1 MLLQEHFKKLFNLLD
16 TFWCVIKYVEVDVI
30 WLLKVKTSLDKLEKT
45 QSKIKRKKLR
55 KISTNSVLKK
65 MVLERFDEHLPFFKF
80 KYDFNAFCY
89 SKFPDFENLYT
100 FLTINNGISVFL
112 VVPLKLAG
120 MSLQIVILSSLKGE
134 RMR

>member
-1 MLLQEHFKKLFNLLD
+1 MLQEHFKKLFNLLD